1 MSAFL
6 KTIPSAPTPG
16 YFTSF
21 RTFVDS
27 IPDAGKDRRLVS
39 CSRGE
44 QWQNPTRGT
53 GWECFPPLASQ
64 PSGIQL
70 IFTANL

>member
-27 IPDAGKDRRLVS
+27 IPDAGKDRSS
-39 CSRGE
+39 CHAHGE
-44 QWQNPTRGT
+44 NSGRIPRAALG
-53 GWECFPPLASQ
+53 GSVFY
-64 PSGIQL
+64 PSP
-70 IFTANL
+70 FNLLEFS